1 MRVDVTKIRP
11 IHSSFFSCAQDTQ
24 TILKQLFVKSGEYS
38 DRLKRLL
45 VINNPDCLNL
55 NSSKNEEYK
64 KLIDSKPLSVLRS
77 EGYIRT
83 NPKIARKEFDDI
95 KSFILLTYDNFSS
108 NSVDPKFMDCTLNF
122 DIICY
127 DDEWDLENFQTRPIV
142 IAGYIDGILNSLTDN
157 NKIAWQNRGT
167 NSGVK
172 LSGMGEYYFLGLNL
186 VVLNEDISMYT
197 LSYRALHFTE
207 DKEKMGSLEFE

>member
-1 MRVDVTKIRP
+1 MRADVIKMRP
-11 IHSSFFSCAQDTQ
+11 IHSSFFSCAQDTEA
-24 TILKQLFVKSGEYS
+24 ILKQLFVKSRPYS

-45 VINNPDCLNL
+45 VINKKDCLDQN
-55 NSSKNEEYK
+55 NQDYQN
-64 KLIDSKPLSVLRS
+64 LIDSMPLSKLRS
-77 EGYIRT
+77 EGYVRT
-83 NPKIARKEFDDI
+83 NPKIARKEFENI
-95 KSFILLTYDNFSS
+95 KSFILLTFDNFSP
-108 NSVDPKFMDCTLNF
+108 NIKDPKFLDCTVNF

-127 DDEWDLENFQTRPIV
+127 DDEWDLDNFQIRPIV

-157 NKIAWQNRGT
+157 NKIAWQNRG
-167 NSGVK
+167 SSSSIK

-207 DKEKMGSLEFE
+207 DKERKGSLQFE

>member
-1 MRVDVTKIRP
+1 MRADVIKMRP
-11 IHSSFFSCAQDTQ
+11 IHSSFFSCKTDIE
-24 TILKQLFVKSGEYS
+24 TILKQLFVKSNPYS

-45 VINNPDCLNL
+45 VINNPDCLDQSNL
-55 NSSKNEEYK
+55 NYQ

-77 EGYIRT
+77 EGYVRT
-83 NPKIARKEFDDI
+83 NPKIARKEFEQI
-95 KSFILLTYDNFSS
+95 KSFILLTFDNFSP
-108 NSVDPKFMDCTLNF
+108 NRVDPKFMDCTVNF

-127 DDEWDLENFQTRPIV
+127 DDEWDLQDFQIRPIV
-142 IAGYIDGILNSLTDN
+142 IAGYIDGILNSITNDN
-157 NKIAWQNRGT
+157 RIAWQNKGN
-167 NSGVK
+167 NSNIK

-207 DKEKMGSLEFE
+207 DKEKKGSLEFE

>member
-1 MRVDVTKIRP
+1 MRSDVIKMRP
-11 IHSSFFSCAQDTQ
+11 IHSSFFSCAQDTE
-24 TILKQLFVKSGEYS
+24 TILKQLFVNSNPYS

-45 VINNPDCLNL
+45 VINNPDCLDQTNQ
-55 NSSKNEEYK
+55 NYQ
-64 KLIDSKPLSVLRS
+64 KLIDSKPLSILRS
-77 EGYIRT
+77 EGYVRT
-83 NPKIARKEFDDI
+83 NPKIARKQFQNI

-108 NSVDPKFMDCTLNF
+108 NAIDPKFMDCTVNF

-127 DDEWDLENFQTRPIV
+127 DDEWDLQNFQIRPIV
-142 IAGYIDGILNSLTDN
+142 IAGYIDGILNSISND
-157 NKIAWQNRGT
+157 NKIAWQNRGSSS
-167 NSGVK
+167 NIK

-207 DKEKMGSLEFE
+207 DKQKMGSLEFE